1 VWYEL
6 ARDFLDYFGYKEIV
20 MLILLYNP
28 FLSIQLE
35 KLMLIPSNSANYHA
49 TENLDGGFPV

>member
-1 VWYEL
+1 
-6 ARDFLDYFGYKEIV
+6 

-35 KLMLIPSNSANYHA
+35 KIMLIPSISANYY
-49 TENLDGGFPV
+49 TPVDLVGYFPVRSILHDIDVKFAGGYPSN

>member
-1 VWYEL
+1 
-6 ARDFLDYFGYKEIV
+6 

-35 KLMLIPSNSANYHA
+35 KLMLIPSNSANSHT
-49 TENLDGGFPV
+49 TENLDGGFPVRFTLHDIDVKFAGGYPFN